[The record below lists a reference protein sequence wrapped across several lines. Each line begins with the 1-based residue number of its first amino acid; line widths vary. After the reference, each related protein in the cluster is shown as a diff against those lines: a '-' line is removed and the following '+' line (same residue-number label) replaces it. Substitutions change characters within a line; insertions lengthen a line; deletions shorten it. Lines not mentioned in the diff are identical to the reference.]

1 VPHETLPAFL
11 RALDDRNFH
20 LLTPLSAAPI
30 RLAAIDVT
38 EANWL
43 AGARF
48 EPVYRT
54 RIFDLN
60 VDDRTISKGAE
71 QLLFDGTNI
80 DTIDYRDGSLILSK
94 NEGSPDSDI
103 EVSLHLSPE
112 DRGRYCD
119 CDLPDMGLFTSEKIE
134 IAIDDL
140 ESGDA
145 LQWQSIVVDR

>member
-1 VPHETLPAFL
+1 MTVPAFL
-11 RALDDRNFH
+11 SAMDGRNFF
-20 LLTPLSAAPI
+20 LLTPLSEAPV
-30 RLAAIDVT
+30 RLAAIDLA
-38 EANWL
+38 EANWR

-60 VDDRTISKGAE
+60 LDDSEISGGAE
-71 QLLFDGTNI
+71 QLLFDGTTI
-80 DTIDYRDGSLILSK
+80 DTIAFRNGAMILAK

-103 EVSLHLSPE
+103 EVTLDLNADDPGS
-112 DRGRYCD
+112 YCD

-140 ESGDA
+140 DSGDA
-145 LQWQSIVVDR
+145 LQWHSIDIN